1 MLYAFVSAFFWKPF
15 FLQLFRC
22 GKIFE
27 LSISLSFWT
36 KFLYNGNGW
45 EAIRIELILEHNI
58 IRKHSCSALETASKE
73 EWTHANQPFGV
84 MVKFCTIVPHA
95 KRKLHGETNI
105 TALFLPLI
113 YCFSNKR
120 AVGFTFPWIDIIN
133 KSVITLFFLL
143 DTRWPFLEI
152 PKETLKT
159 QRNHKMLQEC
169 FWSVGKHQN
178 QIPSISFNGILVF
191 G

>member
-1 MLYAFVSAFFWKPF
+1 
-15 FLQLFRC
+15 
-22 GKIFE
+22 
-27 LSISLSFWT
+27 
-36 KFLYNGNGW
+36 
-45 EAIRIELILEHNI
+45 
-58 IRKHSCSALETASKE
+58 
-73 EWTHANQPFGV
+73 

-159 QRNHKMLQEC
+159 QKNHKMLQEC

-178 QIPSISFNGILVF
+178 QISSISSISSIGFWVVNFRIIHKKLYYFIFSSLVLLIVELSMNNSLKMF
-191 G
+191 